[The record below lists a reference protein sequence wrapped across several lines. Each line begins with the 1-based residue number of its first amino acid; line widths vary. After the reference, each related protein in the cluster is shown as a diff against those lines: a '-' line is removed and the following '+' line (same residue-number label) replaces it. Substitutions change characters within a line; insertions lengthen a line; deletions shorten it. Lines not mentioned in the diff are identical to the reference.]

1 MQLVQIF
8 RSLLRDRLNT
18 VVIIISIAVGIASV
32 GLIAIFLSRELGT
45 DNFHAYKDQI
55 YALKC
60 DDPWIPGRK
69 MYHCKS
75 GSAEYMK
82 ANVAQ
87 VEDFCRYNNS
97 NPLKIIVN
105 NEDYFDH
112 PQIIG
117 ASENF
122 FSFFS
127 YKLLTNNPGTA
138 LEAASNLVISSDLAK
153 KYFGKDEPVGKII
166 TLVNR
171 NKTEQMT
178 VTGIFEKPVDN
189 TQINFDMVRL
199 IGEVDS
205 RCYVRLTENTD
216 PKELEKLFSEKK
228 EVIPVVNTG
237 TSGPTY
243 YLEPLRKAYFDTLR
257 GLVVENNRD
266 KRDLWIAFIIGLM
279 IIGIA
284 IFNYLGVLANKFHGK
299 VKEYYLR
306 RINGSTI
313 QDVIARFTLEN
324 SIIVAVSFIIAL
336 FLMLDMLPF
345 FNTLTNSKITNTFIW
360 QSEQVSILT
369 GILLLILLMTLIFA
383 FYMIRSNLDLN
394 LLKTD
399 QDQMVRSIQIPVF
412 NIFQLAGSMA
422 LIICSLIIIRQMNY
436 ITNKPIG
443 LNKEVIEIKIPPQY
457 KDKAGIFKDELLKN
471 SSIKNVSVT
480 IASPLLEH
488 FLVALKYQQD
498 GFEKQY
504 SPGGFSGD
512 ENYLDVLGIELVS
525 GTGFSETLTA
535 NSNKCLINQSFAMLF
550 PNQDLI
556 GKGMPGMED
565 MIITGVVKDFH
576 YSDLKSIV
584 EPAFISFDNKGG
596 HLLVKASKN
605 QTQEARNAISV
616 IWQKLIPD
624 YPLDT
629 ESVGDR
635 FEWYHRKNVNFK
647 RLIGSC
653 SVISL
658 FLSMIGLFALS
669 YQKTRLRTKEIGIR
683 KINGSSTFEI
693 LRLINKDF
701 VKWTIIAFIIAV
713 PVARYAIYKWLE
725 NYAYRITVKWW
736 IFALSGV
743 IVLAISLLTV
753 SWQSLRASTRN
764 PVEALRYE

>member
-18 VVIIISIAVGIASV
+18 LVIIISLAVGIASV
-32 GLIAIFLSRELGT
+32 GLIAIFLNRELGT
-45 DNFHAYKDQI
+45 DNFHTYKDQI

-60 DDPWIPGRK
+60 DDPWIPGMK
-69 MYHCKS
+69 MYHCKF

-82 ANVAQ
+82 NNFAQ

-97 NPLKIIVN
+97 NPLKITAN
-105 NEDYFDH
+105 NDDYFDH

-122 FSFFS
+122 FRFFS
-127 YKLLTNNPGTA
+127 YKILTNNPGTA
-138 LEAASNLVISSDLAK
+138 LESTNNLVISSDLAK
-153 KYFGKDEPVGKII
+153 KYFGTDDPVGKII

-171 NKTEQMT
+171 NNTEQMT
-178 VTGIFEKPVDN
+178 ITGIFEKPVGN

-199 IGEVDS
+199 IANVDS
-205 RCYVRLTENTD
+205 RCYLRLSKNTD
-216 PKELEKLFSEKK
+216 PDELEKLFSEKI
-228 EVIPVVNTG
+228 ETIPVVNTG
-237 TSGPTY
+237 TPGPY
-243 YLEPLRKAYFDTLR
+243 YLEPFQKAYFDTLR
-257 GLVVENNRD
+257 ELTVENNRD
-266 KRDLWIAFIIGLM
+266 KRDLWIALIIGLM
-279 IIGIA
+279 IIGVA
-284 IFNYLGVLANKFHGK
+284 VFNYLGIIANKFHRK
-299 VKEYYLR
+299 TKEYYIR
-306 RINGSTI
+306 RINGSSLRNL
-313 QDVIARFTLEN
+313 IARSMLEN
-324 SIIVAVSFIIAL
+324 SIVVIISFLLGL
-336 FLMLDMLPF
+336 FLMIDVLPF
-345 FNTLTNSKITNTFIW
+345 FNSLTDSKITKAFIF
-360 QSEQVSILT
+360 QPGQIAIMIAL
-369 GILLLILLMTLIFA
+369 LLLILLITLLFA
-383 FYMIRSNLDLN
+383 AYLIRSNLDLN
-394 LLKTD
+394 ILKAD
-399 QDQMVRSIQIPVF
+399 QNHKIRSIQIPVF
-412 NIFQLAGSMA
+412 NIFQLASSIG
-422 LIICSLIIIRQMNY
+422 LIICSFFIIKQMNY

-443 LNKEVIEIKIPPQY
+443 MNKEVIEIKIPAQY

-471 SSIKNVSVT
+471 SSIDNVSVT
-480 IASPLLEH
+480 GASPLLEH

-498 GFEKQY
+498 GVEKQY
-504 SPGGFSGD
+504 SPGGFTGD
-512 ENYLDVLGIELVS
+512 ENYLDVLGIEIVA
-525 GTGFSETLTA
+525 GTGFSETLSA
-535 NSNKCLINQSFAMLF
+535 NNNKCLINQSFVRLF
-550 PNQDLI
+550 PDQDLI

-596 HLLVKASKN
+596 HLLVKASEN
-605 QTQEARNAISV
+605 QAQEARNVISV

-624 YPLDT
+624 FPLDT

-669 YQKTRLRTKEIGIR
+669 YQKTRSRTKEIGIR
-683 KINGSSTFEI
+683 KINGSNTIEI

-713 PVARYAIYKWLE
+713 PVAWYAMYKWLE
-725 NYAYRITVKWW
+725 SYAYKTDVKWW

-743 IVLAISLLTV
+743 IVLAIALLTV
-753 SWQSLRASTRN
+753 SWQSLRAATRN
-764 PVEALRYE
+764 PVESLRYE